1 MHGGEGPPH
10 DSDSYRGDSAPHG
23 QEEAPPQKALN
34 FVFTPFMKKQS
45 TRLMKK
51 KLMSK
56 NPLNY
61 CQISLTLSSWY
72 KSKEFFQGK

>member
-51 KLMSK
+51 KTHEQKSSQLLS
-56 NPLNY
+56 NFSDFILLI
-61 CQISLTLSSWY
+61 QI
-72 KSKEFFQGK
+72 

>member
-23 QEEAPPQKALN
+23 QEEAPPQKASN
-34 FVFTPFMKKQS
+34 FVFSPLIKK
-45 TRLMKK
+45 TKHKTNEKTLMI
-51 KLMSK
+51 K

-61 CQISLTLSSWY
+61 WQILLTLSSWY
-72 KSKEFFQGK
+72 EEIFQG